1 MSPGRTHALRSGVVA
16 AVALLVAA
24 QGAPASASPA
34 EPTEQRQD
42 CATVSMIGDDPA
54 VPAAQRSLRFSDV
67 WGLTRGAGQMV
78 AVIDTGVAPHPRL
91 PQLVPGGDLVSEG
104 DGTDDCDGHGTVV
117 AGLIAAK
124 PEPESGF
131 AGGAP
136 DAAIL
141 SIRQS
146 SAAFSAISTDPDEN
160 RDGSTSAG
168 FGDVNSMAVAVR
180 AAVDAGA
187 TVVNIS
193 EVACAPAGSS
203 MGDGELAAAIDYAAN
218 EMDAVIV
225 VAAGNLDRC
234 KDQNPLV
241 RGLSARNISGP
252 LTLASPAWFDDVI
265 AVGSLDQ
272 NGQPSDFGLAGP
284 WVDIAA
290 PGRNVVSLSPTGT
303 GVSDGVLDGQG
314 GLVPYSGTSFATP
327 FVSATAALIRARYPS
342 MPAADVVSRI
352 LRTAHEPPGGW
363 DSAVGFGSLD
373 PVAAVTGTAA
383 GRTED
388 PATRQLDARPVQP
401 LPDRGN
407 AHIAVIAAGG
417 AVALVISL
425 LLVRAVLRP
434 QDPS

>member
-42 CATVSMIGDDPA
+42 CATVSIIEDDPA
-54 VPAAQRSLRFSDV
+54 VPPAQRSLRFPDV

-124 PEPESGF
+124 PEPGSGF

-146 SAAFSAISTDPDEN
+146 STAFSAISTDADEN

-218 EMDAVIV
+218 EKDAVIV

-272 NGQPSDFGLAGP
+272 
-284 WVDIAA
+284 
-290 PGRNVVSLSPTGT
+290 
-303 GVSDGVLDGQG
+303 
-314 GLVPYSGTSFATP
+314 
-327 FVSATAALIRARYPS
+327 
-342 MPAADVVSRI
+342 
-352 LRTAHEPPGGW
+352 
-363 DSAVGFGSLD
+363 
-373 PVAAVTGTAA
+373 
-383 GRTED
+383 
-388 PATRQLDARPVQP
+388 
-401 LPDRGN
+401 
-407 AHIAVIAAGG
+407 
-417 AVALVISL
+417 
-425 LLVRAVLRP
+425 
-434 QDPS
+434 